1 MSTYGIDKSK
11 SRVEVFP
18 ATQVYKK
25 SEVYNRSETYAKAEV
40 YNRTEA
46 DGKLLTQ
53 AAGAPKNHASSSNTY
68 GLGTSTNYGHVKL
81 IASMA
86 APTGDTDGAAL
97 AGSMGYTLKKYTD
110 DQIATRVSESQL
122 PVGAVVFMNGTRPTN
137 AEMTAFMGYGTWK
150 FIFKKTFNDEE
161 TVASEWITYA
171 YKRTA

>member
-1 MSTYGIDKSK
+1 MSTYGIDESK

-25 SEVYNRSETYAKAEV
+25 TEVYNKSETYAKSEV
-40 YNRTEA
+40 YNKTEA
-46 DGKLLTQ
+46 DGKFLTQ
-53 AAGAPKNHASSSNTY
+53 AAGAPKNHASAANTY
-68 GLGTSTNYGHVKL
+68 GLGTSANFGHVKL
-81 IASMA
+81 TTST
-86 APTGDTDGAAL
+86 APPSGDQNGIAL

-110 DQIATRVSESQL
+110 DAIAAAPHNRL
-122 PVGAVVFMNGTRPTN
+122 PVGAVIFMNGTRPTN
-137 AEMTAFMGYGTWK
+137 AEMTALMGYGTWK